1 MRVPGQWA
9 TRLWKRSKKESRGT
23 CEGTGGVLGYG
34 REAKKKEREDSR
46 GTCEG
51 IGWATMGPIRFVP
64 HWIRLATSTSC
75 RFKSKLP

>member
-34 REAKKKEREDSR
+34 REAKKKRERR
-46 GTCEG
+46 FEG
-51 IGWATMGPIRFVP
+51 DV
-64 HWIRLATSTSC
+64 
-75 RFKSKLP
+75 